1 MGTILQVSSSYGP
14 LIHQLQK
21 KTSEGQPD
29 TEAANPAQPDT
40 NSQNTSEAADVSASL
55 LSPLVTWGITD
66 QIFKSEI
73 LWAIQTTVN
82 HNSHQSNRNTS
93 CLFEVMFPDY
103 HVVYHDLEF
112 EQLILCSIFKSLL
125 ELIFLFS
132 YGQT

>member
-14 LIHQLQK
+14 LIQLQK

-55 LSPLVTWGITD
+55 LSLLVNWGITD
-66 QIFKSEI
+66 QILKSEV

-103 HVVYHDLEF
+103 HDLEI
-112 EQLILCSIFKSLL
+112 ELLILCSIFKSLL
-125 ELIFLFS
+125 EFIFLFS
-132 YGQT
+132 WTNISWKI